1 MKWIGK
7 PAIWQKFYD
16 EGCFMEWIIGL
27 LSTIGIFIAAIFI
40 LVFIHEI
47 GHFLAAKWFKMRVD
61 QFSIGFPPKV
71 FGIKKG
77 ETEYVL
83 GATPLG
89 GYVKIA
95 GMIDES
101 MDTDFVDDEPKE
113 DEFRSKPVWQ
123 RIIVILA
130 GVIFNVILAF
140 FIYTGMAWHYGE
152 DVLPVEAIDGVYIPE
167 NSLADEIGFQT
178 GDRIIG
184 VNNEEVE
191 YFNQL
196 FSPSAITGRDL
207 SFMVERDGEILH
219 LGTPE
224 NFLDRLNRDQ
234 FLDIS
239 WVLPSRIEAVSS
251 GTPAEEAGLLAGD
264 EIIAFNGEQIA
275 YWIQLTERIRNSE
288 GEITLT
294 IRRNGELS
302 DVSIIPDEETR
313 MIGIQAY
320 NLGESFEQI
329 NHNLV
334 SSFGVGYNQTGDT
347 FVGII
352 QGLQKL
358 FTGSISVRDNLGGPV
373 AIATITKAETDRG
386 GWRGFWNITAF
397 LSITLAIMNMLP
409 IPALDGGHFMF
420 LVYEGITRREP
431 SAKVRMALQQIG
443 FILLIGIFI
452 LVTFNDIL
460 RTIGN

>member
-1 MKWIGK
+1 
-7 PAIWQKFYD
+7 
-16 EGCFMEWIIGL
+16 MEWIIGL
-27 LSTIGIFIAAIFI
+27 LSTIGIFIGAIFI
-40 LVFIHEI
+40 LVFIHEL
-47 GHFLAAKWFKMRVD
+47 GHFLTAKWFKMRVD
-61 QFSIGFPPKV
+61 QFSIGFPPKI
-71 FGIKKG
+71 FGVKKG

-101 MDTDFVDDEPKE
+101 MDTDFVENEPSE

-152 DVLPVEAIDGVYIPE
+152 DVLPVDSIEGVYIPE
-167 NSLADEIGFQT
+167 NSLADELGFQT

-184 VNNEEVE
+184 VNNQEVE

-207 SFMVERDGEILH
+207 TFMVDREGEILN
-219 LGTPE
+219 LSTPD
-224 NFLDRLNRDQ
+224 NFLDRLNTDQ

-239 WVLPSRIEAVSS
+239 WVLPSKIEAVNS
-251 GTPAEEAGLLAGD
+251 GTPAEEAGLQAGD
-264 EIIAFNGEQIA
+264 EIIAFDGEQIA

-288 GEITLT
+288 GDITLT
-294 IRRNGELS
+294 IRRDG
-302 DVSIIPDEETR
+302 DVMDVTLAPDEETR

-320 NLGESFEQI
+320 NLGSAFEQI
-329 NHNLV
+329 NHNLA
-334 SSFGVGYNQTGDT
+334 SSFGVGYSQTGDT

>member
-1 MKWIGK
+1 M
-7 PAIWQKFYD
+7 IWLKHYDKFV
-16 EGCFMEWIIGL
+16 FMEWIIGI

-40 LVFIHEI
+40 LVFIHEL

-61 QFSIGFPPKV
+61 QFSIGFPPKI
-71 FGIKKG
+71 FGYKKG
-77 ETEYVL
+77 QTEYVL

-101 MDTDFVDDEPKE
+101 MDSDFMDQEPQE

-152 DVLPVEAIDGVYIPE
+152 DVLPIDSIGSIYIPE
-167 NSLADEIGFQT
+167 NSLADELGFQS

-184 VNNEEVE
+184 VNNERVE

-196 FSPSAITGRDL
+196 FSPSAITGREL
-207 SFMVERDGEILH
+207 SFMVERQGEVFH
-219 LGTPE
+219 LRAPAD
-224 NFLDRLNRDQ
+224 FLDRLNKEQ

-239 WVLPSRIEAVSS
+239 WVLESKIEAIREGS
-251 GTPAEEAGLLAGD
+251 PADIAGLRSGD
-264 EIIAFNGEQIA
+264 EIVAFDGEAIA
-275 YWIQLTERIRNSE
+275 YWIQLTEKIRDSE

-294 IRRNGELS
+294 VRRNGELL
-302 DVSIIPDEETR
+302 DVVVTPDEETS

-320 NLGESFEQI
+320 NLRGSFEQI
-329 NHNLV
+329 DHNLA

-358 FTGSISVRDNLGGPV
+358 FTGSISIRDNLGGPV

-431 SAKVRMALQQIG
+431 SAKVKMALQQIG

>member
-1 MKWIGK
+1 
-7 PAIWQKFYD
+7 
-16 EGCFMEWIIGL
+16 MEWIIGL

-40 LVFIHEI
+40 LVFIHEL

-61 QFSIGFPPKV
+61 QFSVGFPPKI
-71 FGIKKG
+71 FGYKKG

-101 MDTDFVDDEPKE
+101 MDSEFEKHEPKD

-152 DVLPVEAIDGVYIPE
+152 DVLPVDAIEGVYIPE
-167 NSLADEIGFQT
+167 NSLAEEIGFKT

-184 VNNEEVE
+184 VNNRQVE

-196 FSPSAITGRDL
+196 FSPSEITGREL
-207 SFMVERDGEILH
+207 TFMVERDGEILN
-219 LGTPE
+219 LSTPS
-224 NFLDRLNRDQ
+224 NFLDRLNTDQ
-234 FLDIS
+234 FLDLS
-239 WVLPSRIEAVSS
+239 WVLPSKVEAVRE
-251 GTPAEEAGLLAGD
+251 GTPAGEAGLKAGD
-264 EIIAFNGEQIA
+264 EIVAFDGVEIA
-275 YWIQLTERIRNSE
+275 YWVQLTEKIRDAD
-288 GEITLT
+288 GAITLT
-294 IRRNGELS
+294 VRRDGELL
-302 DVSIIPDEETR
+302 DVSLTPDHETQ

-320 NLGESFEQI
+320 SLAGSFEQI
-329 NHNLV
+329 DHNLG
-334 SSFGVGYNQTGDT
+334 SSIGVGFNQTGDT

-358 FTGSISVRDNLGGPV
+358 FTGTISVRDNLGGPV
-373 AIATITKAETDRG
+373 AIATITKSETDRG
-386 GWRGFWNITAF
+386 GWQGFWNITAF

-431 SAKVRMALQQIG
+431 SAKVKMALQQIG

-460 RTIGN
+460 RTIGS

>member
-1 MKWIGK
+1 
-7 PAIWQKFYD
+7 
-16 EGCFMEWIIGL
+16 MEWITGL
-27 LSTIGIFIAAIFI
+27 VSTIGIFIAAIFI
-40 LVFIHEI
+40 LVFIHEL

-61 QFSIGFPPKV
+61 QFSIGFPPKIIG
-71 FGIKKG
+71 FKKG

-101 MDTDFVDDEPKE
+101 MDTDFVDQEPRE

-123 RIIVILA
+123 RIVVILA

-152 DVLPVEAIDGVYIPE
+152 DVLPIDEIGGVYIPE
-167 NSLADEIGFQT
+167 NSLADELGFET

-184 VNNEEVE
+184 VNNERVE

-196 FSPSAITGRDL
+196 FNPSAITGRDL
-207 SFMVERDGEILH
+207 SFMVERQGEIMN
-219 LGTPE
+219 LGTPP
-224 NFLDRLNRDQ
+224 NFLDRLNTDQ

-239 WVLPSRIEAVSS
+239 WVLPSKIEAVSE
-251 GTPAEEAGLLAGD
+251 GTPADKAGLQPGD
-264 EIIAFNGEQIA
+264 EIVAFNGEAIA
-275 YWIQLTERIRNSE
+275 YWIQLTEKIRESD
-288 GEITLT
+288 GEVILT
-294 IRRNGELS
+294 INRNGERV
-302 DVSIIPDEETR
+302 DVPVTPDEETK
-313 MIGIQAY
+313 MIGIQAS
-320 NLGESFEQI
+320 NLGDAFEQI
-329 NHNLV
+329 NHTFV
-334 SSFGVGYNQTGDT
+334 SSFGVGYQQTGDT
-347 FVGII
+347 FVGIV

-358 FTGSISVRDNLGGPV
+358 FTGSISIRDNLGGPV

-420 LVYEGITRREP
+420 LLYEGITRREP
-431 SAKVRMALQQIG
+431 SAKVKMALQQIG

>member
-1 MKWIGK
+1 
-7 PAIWQKFYD
+7 
-16 EGCFMEWIIGL
+16 MEWIISII
-27 LSTIGIFIAAIFI
+27 STLGIFAAAIFI
-40 LVFIHEI
+40 LVFIHEL

-61 QFSIGFPPKV
+61 QFSIGFPPKIV
-71 FGIKKG
+71 GYKKG

-101 MDTDFVDDEPKE
+101 MDTDFVDDEPKD

-130 GVIFNVILAF
+130 GVVFNVILAF
-140 FIYTGMAWHYGE
+140 FIYTGMAWHYGQ
-152 DVLPVEAIDGVYIPE
+152 DVLPVEAIEGIYIPE
-167 NSLADEIGFQT
+167 NSLAAELGFET

-184 VNNEEVE
+184 INQQEVE
-191 YFNQL
+191 HFEQL
-196 FSPSAITGRDL
+196 FNPSAITGRNL
-207 SFMVERDGEILH
+207 SFMVERDGEKINLAA
-219 LGTPE
+219 PD
-224 NFLDRLNRDQ
+224 NFLDRLNHEQ
-234 FLDIS
+234 FLHSS
-239 WVLPSRIEAVSS
+239 WVLPSKVEQVVE
-251 GTPAEEAGLLAGD
+251 GTPAEEAGLRAGD
-264 EIIAFNGEQIA
+264 EIVAFDGVEIA
-275 YWIQLTERIRNSE
+275 YWVQLTEMINESE
-288 GEITLT
+288 GEVALT
-294 IRRNGELS
+294 VRRDGELVDLS
-302 DVSIIPDEETR
+302 VRPDPETK

-320 NLGESFEQI
+320 NL
-329 NHNLV
+329 
-334 SSFGVGYNQTGDT
+334 SSSVERIEHDLAGSIGVGYNQTGDT
-347 FVGII
+347 FMGII

-358 FTGSISVRDNLGGPV
+358 FTGTISVRDNLGGPV
-373 AIATITKAETDRG
+373 AIATVTKDATDRG
-386 GWRGFWNITAF
+386 GWQGFWNITAF

>member
-1 MKWIGK
+1 
-7 PAIWQKFYD
+7 
-16 EGCFMEWIIGL
+16 MEWIISL
-27 LSTIGIFIAAIFI
+27 LSTLGIFAAAIFI
-40 LVFIHEI
+40 LVFIHEL

-61 QFSIGFPPKV
+61 QFSIGFPPKI
-71 FGIKKG
+71 FGYKKG

-101 MDTDFVDDEPKE
+101 MDTDFVDEEPQD

-140 FIYTGMAWHYGE
+140 VIYTGMAWYYGE
-152 DVLPVEAIDGVYIPE
+152 DVLPVEAIDGIYIPE
-167 NSLADEIGFQT
+167 NSLAEEIGFET

-184 VNNEEVE
+184 VNGEKVE
-191 YFNQL
+191 HFEQL
-196 FSPSAITGRDL
+196 FNPSAITGRNL
-207 SFMVERDGEILH
+207 SFMVERDGEEINLSA
-219 LGTPE
+219 PD
-224 NFLDRLNRDQ
+224 NFLDRLNDEQ
-234 FLDIS
+234 FLNSS
-239 WVLPSRIEAVSS
+239 WVLPSKVERVAE
-251 GTPAEEAGLLAGD
+251 GTPAEEAGLKAGD
-264 EIIAFNGEQIA
+264 EIVAFDGVEIT
-275 YWIQLTERIRNSE
+275 YWIQLTEMIGESE
-288 GEITLT
+288 GEVTLT
-294 IRRNGELS
+294 VRRDGELVHLS
-302 DVSIIPDEETR
+302 VLPDPETK

-320 NLGESFEQI
+320 NLSGSIESIE
-329 NHNLV
+329 HNLAG
-334 SSFGVGYNQTGDT
+334 SIGVGYNETGDT
-347 FVGII
+347 FLGII

-358 FTGSISVRDNLGGPV
+358 FTGAISVRDNLGGPV
-373 AIATITKAETDRG
+373 AIATVTKDATDRG
-386 GWRGFWNITAF
+386 GWQGFWNITAF

-409 IPALDGGHFMF
+409 IPALDGGHFLF